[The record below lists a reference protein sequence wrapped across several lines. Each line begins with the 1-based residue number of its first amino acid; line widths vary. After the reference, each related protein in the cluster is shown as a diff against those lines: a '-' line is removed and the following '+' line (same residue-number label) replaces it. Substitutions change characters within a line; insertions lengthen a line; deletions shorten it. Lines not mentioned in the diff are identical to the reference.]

1 MDYILEENI
10 DILKK
15 QIYCDDGIIL
25 CPSVDVNG
33 EEGKE
38 FTKAVEYVI
47 KRVID
52 YDETI
57 VDYFR
62 DEDEMIRRV
71 VKEVTGKK
79 WKGFKK
85 SDYKNAD
92 DLLESFKAYVAVKK
106 CKREKYGSYDSYYCE
121 DEMLED
127 VMLSYQ
133 DLLKYLRTECVAKTT
148 LKKFI
153 KYHLSS
159 ESHKDIKELLERLL

>member
-1 MDYILEENI
+1 MDYILEKNI
-10 DILKK
+10 DIVKK
-15 QIYCDDGIIL
+15 QIYCDDGITL
-25 CPSVDVNG
+25 CPYVDVDG
-33 EEGKE
+33 KEGKE

-62 DEDEMIRRV
+62 DEDEM
-71 VKEVTGKK
+71 
-79 WKGFKK
+79 
-85 SDYKNAD
+85 
-92 DLLESFKAYVAVKK
+92 
-106 CKREKYGSYDSYYCE
+106 
-121 DEMLED
+121 LED

-133 DLLKYLRTECVAKTT
+133 DLLKYLRTECVTKTT

-159 ESHKDIKELLERLL
+159 ESHKDTKELLERLL

>member
-52 YDETI
+52 YDE
-57 VDYFR
+57 
-62 DEDEMIRRV
+62 
-71 VKEVTGKK
+71 
-79 WKGFKK
+79 
-85 SDYKNAD
+85 
-92 DLLESFKAYVAVKK
+92 
-106 CKREKYGSYDSYYCE
+106 
-121 DEMLED
+121 MLED

-133 DLLKYLRTECVAKTT
+133 DLLKYLKTECVTKTT

-159 ESHKDIKELLERLL
+159 ESHKDTKELLERLL